1 MNETCFD
8 NGWPH
13 EPLER
18 QQMSDMTPCTPIHCP
33 HAGRI
38 SKLEAQQDHVAQVVL
53 KMDGKLDQVLLA
65 LGRVEVLES
74 KHAHH
79 TEALGR
85 AFARI
90 ESIEKQ
96 SKDTATALNDLMSQI
111 KGVSRLAIV
120 LWTVLGGT
128 VGVLITKVFAG

>member
-13 EPLER
+13 SQPESPHMAE
-18 QQMSDMTPCTPIHCP
+18 TPCNLIHCP
-33 HAGRI
+33 HVGRI
-38 SKLEAQQDHVAQVVL
+38 SKLEAQQDHVAQTVL
-53 KMDGKLDQVLLA
+53 KIDAKLDQVLLA
-65 LGRVEVLES
+65 LGRVEVLEN

-96 SKDTATALNDLMSQI
+96 SRDTAAALSDLMSQI
-111 KGVSRLAIV
+111 KGMSRLALVIWMV
-120 LWTVLGGT
+120 MGSA
-128 VGVLITKVFAG
+128 VGVLVTKVFSG